1 MSITELRKNN
11 YHNLVLIAPTGTG
24 KTLSY
29 CLPLIDQLKKEEE
42 SASTA
47 YNEYGVYT
55 HWATE
60 SAIPYCGAH

>member
-55 HWATE
+55 H
-60 SAIPYCGAH
+60 